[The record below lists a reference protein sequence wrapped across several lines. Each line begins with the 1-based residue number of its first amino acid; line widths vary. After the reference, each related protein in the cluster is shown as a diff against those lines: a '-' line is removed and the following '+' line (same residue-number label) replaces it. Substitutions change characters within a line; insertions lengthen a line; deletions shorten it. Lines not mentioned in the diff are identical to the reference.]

1 MSALPRC
8 DFLSPEEY
16 LVRERAAETR
26 SEYWNGFVEAMAGAS
41 FEHNVIKHNVE
52 RLLGNQLATRAC
64 FVFSSDMK
72 VRIERANLFR
82 YPDVSVVCGPVAFY
96 DEERDVYTNPA
107 LIVEVL
113 SSSTRS
119 VDRNAKFALYRLI
132 DSFREYLLIAQEHL
146 EVELFRKQ
154 PDGRWTSAVYADAND
169 VVALESVNC
178 TLRVGDLYAKVK
190 RVADK
195 V

>member
-8 DFLSPEEY
+8 DFLSPHEY
-16 LVRERAAETR
+16 LQQERAAESR

-41 FEHNVIKHNVE
+41 FEHNVIKHNIE
-52 RLLGNQLATRAC
+52 RLLGNQLAHRPC

-96 DEERDVYTNPA
+96 DDERDVYTNPA

-113 SSSTRS
+113 SISTGSR
-119 VDRNAKFALYRLI
+119 DRKTKFALYRLI
-132 DSFREYLLIAQEHL
+132 ESFSEYLLVAQHRQ
-146 EVELFRKQ
+146 EVELHRKL
-154 PDGRWTSAVYADAND
+154 PDGRWTSATYTASSD
-169 VVALESVNC
+169 VLTLESVNC
-178 TLRVGDLYAKVK
+178 TLRLGDLYAKVELPAG
-190 RVADK
+190 V
-195 V
+195 